1 MLFAQLPAHVP
12 GAIENWVVGAAGVGS
27 LALLAKKL
35 LSRKAP
41 ECDFVTKTE
50 FHHEI
55 TAVRDKI
62 DARFLALTE
71 KIEHLGVSIHGR
83 LNQLESGLARA
94 DERTKK

>member
-1 MLFAQLPAHVP
+1 MLLAQLPAPAP
-12 GAIENWVVGAAGVGS
+12 GAIENWLVGAAAVGS

-35 LSRKAP
+35 LGRKAP
-41 ECDFVTKTE
+41 EGDFVTKTE
-50 FHHEI
+50 FHQEI

-62 DARFLALTE
+62 DAHFLALTE

-83 LNQLESGLARA
+83 LNQLESGLARV